1 MEKVSVLIIEDTA
14 AESTALTQM
23 LEAHDYTV
31 VGIARSNQEAL
42 ELFFANKVD
51 ILIIDIFLNGVPEGI
66 SFAETLNNV
75 PHAARPFVFLTSST
89 DRGIFERAKLTRPF
103 SFLLKPFNELEVLY
117 ALEMAVEKFYEQ
129 PNVFQEEE
137 QNTVVSKDYLFIKK
151 NDSLKKV
158 RVADI
163 VYIEVEERYCTIR
176 TESEKFVI
184 HISLTKIIELLDPLL
199 FSRTHRNFIVNLD
212 KIEEIQPSD
221 NLVILTGKHFIPVSE
236 KYKDF
241 MQRFR
246 TLK

>member
-1 MEKVSVLIIEDTA
+1 MEKVSVLIIEDTVT
-14 AESTALTQM
+14 ESNSLIRV
-23 LEAHDYTV
+23 LEAHDYEV
-31 VGIARSNQEAL
+31 VGVARSHREAL
-42 ELFFANKVD
+42 DLFYANKVD

-75 PHAARPFVFLTSST
+75 PNAARPFVFLTSST

-117 ALEMAVEKFYEQ
+117 ALEMALEKFYEQ
-129 PNVFQEEE
+129 PNIFREEE
-137 QNTVVSKDYLFIKK
+137 QNTVVSPDYLFIKK

-158 RVADI
+158 RIADI

-184 HISLTKIIELLDPLL
+184 HISLTKMIELLDHSL
-199 FSRTHRNFIVNLD
+199 FSRTHRNFIVNLE

-221 NLVILTGKHFIPVSE
+221 NLVILTGKHLIPVSE

-241 MQRFR
+241 MLRFR